1 MTDQPTA
8 LRLADALDAVNTNNA
23 DSLLVQMAAR
33 SAAAELRRQHAE
45 NVDYG
50 ATIDHLTR
58 ENAEQIGEIVAL
70 KEQRDE
76 LLAVLEE
83 AEYALD
89 YASDMTKPEGLSGC
103 DCPICTASIRIGEV
117 LAGKRRQA

>member
-1 MTDQPTA
+1 MTYEHYSAEWLAAHCDSDSAFERAVKRQLARLLEENEDYRRTCEHL
-8 LRLADALDAVNTNNA
+8 LRQTC
-23 DSLLVQMAAR
+23 
-33 SAAAELRRQHAE
+33 
-45 NVDYG
+45 
-50 ATIDHLTR
+50 
-58 ENAEQIGEIVAL
+58 EQIGEIVAL

>member
-1 MTDQPTA
+1 MVNKQPEA
-8 LRLADALDAVNTNNA
+8 LRLAAILDHHAPH
-23 DSLLVQMAAR
+23 R
-33 SAAAELRRQHAE
+33 SEREAAAELRRLHAE
-45 NVDYG
+45 S
-50 ATIDHLTR
+50 
-58 ENAEQIGEIVAL
+58 E
-70 KEQRDE
+70 K

>member
-1 MTDQPTA
+1 MTVDKQPEA
-8 LRLADALDAVNTNNA
+8 LRLAERLEDPVNA
-23 DSLLVQMAAR
+23 KLHLAPYI
-33 SAAAELRRQHAE
+33 AAELRRLHAE
-45 NVDYG
+45 N
-50 ATIDHLTR
+50 
-58 ENAEQIGEIVAL
+58 E
-70 KEQRDE
+70 K

-89 YASDMTKPEGLSGC
+89 YATDMTKPEGLSGC

>member
-1 MTDQPTA
+1 MTVDKQPEA
-8 LRLADALDAVNTNNA
+8 LRLAAWFESFYKEASIHA
-23 DSLLVQMAAR
+23 Q
-33 SAAAELRRQHAE
+33 AAAELRRLHAE
-45 NVDYG
+45 N
-50 ATIDHLTR
+50 
-58 ENAEQIGEIVAL
+58 E
-70 KEQRDE
+70 K

>member
-1 MTDQPTA
+1 MVEKQPRA
-8 LRLADALDAVNTNNA
+8 LQLAGELSCPCDGLRWNDGNQ
-23 DSLLVQMAAR
+23 LLPQ
-33 SAAAELRRQHAE
+33 AAAELRRLHAE
-45 NVDYG
+45 N
-50 ATIDHLTR
+50 
-58 ENAEQIGEIVAL
+58 E
-70 KEQRDE
+70 K

-103 DCPICTASIRIGEV
+103 DCPICTASIRIGEA

>member
-1 MTDQPTA
+1 MKQNDIF
-8 LRLADALDAVNTNNA
+8 RLALQAGFKEGDLSLFP
-23 DSLLVQMAAR
+23 SLLTKFADLVA
-33 SAAAELRRQHAE
+33 SELRRLHAE
-45 NVDYG
+45 N
-50 ATIDHLTR
+50 
-58 ENAEQIGEIVAL
+58 E
-70 KEQRDE
+70 K

-89 YASDMTKPEGLSGC
+89 YAADMTKPEGLSGC

>member
-1 MTDQPTA
+1 MSNETVSLEVAIEVVLRNGPTFKTIA
-8 LRLADALDAVNTNNA
+8 GLY
-23 DSLLVQMAAR
+23 
-33 SAAAELRRQHAE
+33 AE

-70 KEQRDE
+70 NEQRDE

>member
-1 MTDQPTA
+1 MNKQPEA
-8 LRLADALDAVNTNNA
+8 LRLADLLDEKWHRWKDDPT
-23 DSLLVQMAAR
+23 DELK
-33 SAAAELRRQHAE
+33 AAAELRRLHAE
-45 NVDYG
+45 N
-50 ATIDHLTR
+50 
-58 ENAEQIGEIVAL
+58 E
-70 KEQRDE
+70 K

>member
-1 MTDQPTA
+1 MTVDKQPEA
-8 LRLADALDAVNTNNA
+8 LRLAEALDSRREPSPTHYV
-23 DSLLVQMAAR
+23 SQ
-33 SAAAELRRQHAE
+33 AAAELRRLHAE
-45 NVDYG
+45 N
-50 ATIDHLTR
+50 
-58 ENAEQIGEIVAL
+58 E
-70 KEQRDE
+70 K

-89 YASDMTKPEGLSGC
+89 YAADMTKPEGLSGC

>member
-1 MTDQPTA
+1 MTVDKQPEA
-8 LRLADALDAVNTNNA
+8 LWLADVLE
-23 DSLLVQMAAR
+23 SFR
-33 SAAAELRRQHAE
+33 SSSHRTSDGVPMHLAIATELRRLHAE
-45 NVDYG
+45 N
-50 ATIDHLTR
+50 
-58 ENAEQIGEIVAL
+58 E
-70 KEQRDE
+70 K

>member
-1 MTDQPTA
+1 MNKEPDA
-8 LRLADALDAVNTNNA
+8 LRLADLLDEKWHRWKDDPT
-23 DSLLVQMAAR
+23 DELKAA
-33 SAAAELRRQHAE
+33 SELRRLHAE
-45 NVDYG
+45 N
-50 ATIDHLTR
+50 
-58 ENAEQIGEIVAL
+58 E
-70 KEQRDE
+70 K

-89 YASDMTKPEGLSGC
+89 YAADMTKPEGLSGC

>member
-1 MTDQPTA
+1 MTVDKQPEA
-8 LRLADALDAVNTNNA
+8 LRLAERLEDPVNA
-23 DSLLVQMAAR
+23 KLHLAPYI
-33 SAAAELRRQHAE
+33 AAELRRLHAE
-45 NVDYG
+45 N
-50 ATIDHLTR
+50 
-58 ENAEQIGEIVAL
+58 E
-70 KEQRDE
+70 K

>member
-1 MTDQPTA
+1 MNEKPEA
-8 LRLADALDAVNTNNA
+8 LRLADLLDEKWHRWEDDPT
-23 DSLLVQMAAR
+23 DELK
-33 SAAAELRRQHAE
+33 AAAELRRLHAE
-45 NVDYG
+45 N
-50 ATIDHLTR
+50 
-58 ENAEQIGEIVAL
+58 E
-70 KEQRDE
+70 K

-89 YASDMTKPEGLSGC
+89 YAADMTKPEGLSGC

>member
-1 MTDQPTA
+1 MTVDKQPEA
-8 LRLADALDAVNTNNA
+8 LRLADKLDAEIVRA
-23 DSLLVQMAAR
+23 VQVEVMHNDAAN
-33 SAAAELRRQHAE
+33 ELRRLHAE
-45 NVDYG
+45 N
-50 ATIDHLTR
+50 
-58 ENAEQIGEIVAL
+58 E
-70 KEQRDE
+70 K

-89 YASDMTKPEGLSGC
+89 YAADMTKPEGLSGC

>member
-1 MTDQPTA
+1 MNKEPDA
-8 LRLADALDAVNTNNA
+8 MRLADLLDEKWHRWKDDPT
-23 DSLLVQMAAR
+23 DELK
-33 SAAAELRRQHAE
+33 AAAELRLLHAE
-45 NVDYG
+45 N
-50 ATIDHLTR
+50 
-58 ENAEQIGEIVAL
+58 E
-70 KEQRDE
+70 K

>member
-1 MTDQPTA
+1 MTDKQPEA
-8 LRLADALDAVNTNNA
+8 LRLADAMDVVWAGGIA
-23 DSLLVQMAAR
+23 PE
-33 SAAAELRRQHAE
+33 AAAELRRLHAE
-45 NVDYG
+45 N
-50 ATIDHLTR
+50 
-58 ENAEQIGEIVAL
+58 E
-70 KEQRDE
+70 K

-89 YASDMTKPEGLSGC
+89 YASNMTEPEGLSGC

>member
-1 MTDQPTA
+1 MNEKPEA
-8 LRLADALDAVNTNNA
+8 LRLAEVLD
-23 DSLLVQMAAR
+23 LLAMDMKTPRQ
-33 SAAAELRRQHAE
+33 AAAELRRLHAE
-45 NVDYG
+45 N
-50 ATIDHLTR
+50 
-58 ENAEQIGEIVAL
+58 E
-70 KEQRDE
+70 K

-89 YASDMTKPEGLSGC
+89 YAADMTKPEGLSGC

>member
-1 MTDQPTA
+1 MNDKPEA
-8 LRLADALDAVNTNNA
+8 ERLADQLDAVPETGA
-23 DSLLVQMAAR
+23 DPDLIEQS
-33 SAAAELRRQHAE
+33 AAELRRLHAE
-45 NVDYG
+45 N
-50 ATIDHLTR
+50 
-58 ENAEQIGEIVAL
+58 E
-70 KEQRDE
+70 K

-89 YASDMTKPEGLSGC
+89 YAADMTKPEGLSGC

>member
-1 MTDQPTA
+1 MVEKQPDA
-8 LRLADALDAVNTNNA
+8 LRLADDLQSAVQA
-23 DSLLVQMAAR
+23 YPQMSEDEPGGYCR
-33 SAAAELRRQHAE
+33 QEDQLMDDAAAELRRLYAE
-45 NVDYG
+45 N
-50 ATIDHLTR
+50 
-58 ENAEQIGEIVAL
+58 E
-70 KEQRDE
+70 K

-89 YASDMTKPEGLSGC
+89 YATDMTKPEGLSGC

>member
-1 MTDQPTA
+1 MTVDKQPEA
-8 LRLADALDAVNTNNA
+8 LRLAGELSRAWQPTA
-23 DSLLVQMAAR
+23 QQ
-33 SAAAELRRQHAE
+33 AAAELRRLHAE
-45 NVDYG
+45 N
-50 ATIDHLTR
+50 
-58 ENAEQIGEIVAL
+58 E
-70 KEQRDE
+70 K

-103 DCPICTASIRIGEV
+103 DCPICTASIRIGEA

>member
-1 MTDQPTA
+1 MNEKPEA
-8 LRLADALDAVNTNNA
+8 LRLAEWAEWFCRNVKAPQDFRWKH
-23 DSLLVQMAAR
+23 MAE
-33 SAAAELRRQHAE
+33 AAAELRRLHAE
-45 NVDYG
+45 N
-50 ATIDHLTR
+50 
-58 ENAEQIGEIVAL
+58 E
-70 KEQRDE
+70 K

-117 LAGKRRQA
+117 LAGKRAAT